1 MRLSKP
7 VELDRISQAL
17 AKGACPICV
26 FLKNEQSALLRGD
39 MPPEKVTSLC
49 NFHAWALAAAV
60 NVENAAR
67 IFLNVVRHPAADSPT
82 AAPQCSFC
90 AQLLQQEVVEIKELL
105 TQLKGG
111 LVLDWMKQ
119 QGTLCRLHADH
130 VRQLAP
136 LKLHSTIDE
145 IVERSAKTLEAELE
159 ALLRRSATGERTGGG
174 MLGRAAEFLTAQRGV
189 NH

>member
-26 FLKNEQSALLRGD
+26 FLKNEQSALLKGD
-39 MPPEKVTSLC
+39 MPPDKVTALC

-60 NVENAAR
+60 NVENAAQ
-67 IFLNVVRHPAADSPT
+67 IFLKVLRHRSDSST
-82 AAPQCSFC
+82 AAGPQCSFC
-90 AQLLQQEVVEIKELL
+90 SQLLQQEVVEIKELL
-105 TQLKGG
+105 EQMKGG

-119 QGTLCRLHADH
+119 QGTLCWLHADH
-130 VRQLAP
+130 LRQLAP
-136 LKLHSTIDE
+136 LKLHSTIEE
-145 IVERSAKTLEAELE
+145 IVERSSKALEAELE
-159 ALLRRSATGERTGGG
+159 ALLRRSAAGERTGGG

-189 NH
+189 NR